1 MTNYFPD
8 ARFFNKNGH
17 LYPYDLRYDP
27 EERAHLNL
35 LADGRIQFRVV
46 AQSGL
51 ASGSLVFA
59 DGSGRRMSKAIL
71 GPRFDVWEV
80 TVDRP
85 SQPFWYTFAFRTAD
99 SKAVHLVPAGVS
111 NAVERLDRWH
121 LNPDDL
127 VPLAVPDWARGA
139 VIYQIFPERFDNA
152 DPSIDPVGVD
162 PWGAPPHWLR
172 HQGGDLIG
180 IADRADYLADLG
192 VDAVYLNPV
201 FSSPSTHKYDTVDYY
216 QVDQHFGGNEALRR
230 VLDRLHHRDIKVI
243 LDASFNHCHP
253 SFFAFADVIAKGPE
267 SAYRD
272 WFAITDHPV
281 TVSVRAA
288 KMAES
293 KWPDPDAYLEYLRT
307 LEAESGL
314 RVVEV
319 DDDGPPVESSYE
331 TWHGVPGM
339 PRINLAN
346 PEARRYFLDV
356 ATHWITEY
364 GIDGWRMDVARYV
377 DGDFWVDFRS
387 AVKGAN
393 PEAYLLA
400 EVMGDA
406 SPWLQGDR
414 FDATMNYTFR
424 ELCLDYFAGGQSST
438 DEFVDGYTRM
448 QAMYAPQVTEVNQN
462 LLSSHDTERLL
473 HLAGGD
479 AMRARLATAFQLLA
493 QGAPGLYY
501 GDEVGMTGGAEP
513 ASRGGFPWHDG
524 ELWNR
529 TLLDT
534 VTTLTWMRRKYR
546 ALRFGD
552 MQFVWRSAG
561 AFAYTRSFKGERLL
575 VIINRGGALGA
586 INVPVLSNQPT
597 TLWGPGQARPSSGS
611 IVVTEVGPLTAT
623 VIKL

>member
-1 MTNYFPD
+1 VTSYFPD

-59 DGSGRRMSKAIL
+59 DGSGRRMSKAVP

-281 TVSVRAA
+281 TVSVRPA

-314 RVVEV
+314 RVVEL

-393 PEAYLLA
+393 TEAYLLA